1 MITGDHK
8 LTAVAV
14 ARELGICREG
24 DRALTGEDLDFLPQ
38 QALEEEVDRKSVV

>member
-14 ARELGICREG
+14 AKELGICREG
-24 DRALTGEDLDFLPQ
+24 DMAALRFKQDKLHLFDKETEK
-38 QALEEEVDRKSVV
+38 AIAH